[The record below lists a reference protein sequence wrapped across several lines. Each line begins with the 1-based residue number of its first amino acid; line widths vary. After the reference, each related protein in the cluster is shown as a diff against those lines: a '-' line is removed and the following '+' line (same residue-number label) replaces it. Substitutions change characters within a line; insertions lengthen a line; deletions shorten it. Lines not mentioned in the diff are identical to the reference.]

1 MLILAAGSIGST
13 EILIKSINTTRTT
26 GEKLSISNRLGMG
39 YSTNGD
45 LLGIIST
52 TKKDI
57 QATRGPIVT
66 SGIKFKEASNFI
78 YTVEDSSIPKM
89 FSGISQLLSQGPL
102 FRKLLVSVGLG
113 KVQDIMKIITPVQIP
128 LFPGTSLPLQFSDQD
143 LSKTLLLSGMGTDTY
158 DGTIKPQDSWK
169 VDPNRDMN
177 MLNVLDIDFDLNK
190 LLPLFTKMRN
200 SMERLAN
207 EIGEDGSKSFSTPLW
222 DSNNVNTSLTVV
234 LHNLG
239 GCSMGKDRNHGV
251 VDSFGRVYKG
261 NGATLTEYYSDAQ
274 GNADFCVVDGGI
286 VPTSLGIN
294 SSLTISALAFRI
306 AEKIVGSANLPVEAV
321 VNGTETVYFP
331 K

>member
-1 MLILAAGSIGST
+1 
-13 EILIKSINTTRTT
+13 
-26 GEKLSISNRLGMG
+26 
-39 YSTNGD
+39 
-45 LLGIIST
+45 
-52 TKKDI
+52 
-57 QATRGPIVT
+57 
-66 SGIKFKEASNFI
+66 
-78 YTVEDSSIPKM
+78 
-89 FSGISQLLSQGPL
+89 
-102 FRKLLVSVGLG
+102 
-113 KVQDIMKIITPVQIP
+113 
-128 LFPGTSLPLQFSDQD
+128 
-143 LSKTLLLSGMGTDTY
+143 
-158 DGTIKPQDSWK
+158 
-169 VDPNRDMN
+169 MN
-177 MLNVLDIDFDLNK
+177 VLNVLDIDFDLNK

-274 GNADFCVVDGGI
+274 GNADFYVVDGGI

-321 VNGTETVYFP
+321 VNGTETIYFP